1 MRWTVPL
8 SGSLKGVSGSGSQ
21 QYNEMGL
28 HWPSK
33 NGSPTILNQFL
44 TTPNGWYHMNKNT
57 SLKRY
62 LDIHPHFKDIEI
74 ISLYFPEVL
83 FCYLINN
90 GDGDNSIMI
99 SDLKKFFCTHHLAA
113 VQKDTGSTFMNVL
126 HFVVLNSSSL
136 CDALIHQWMRS
147 SLVEVMV
154 CHLCGAKPLVEP
166 VLANCQLDPWQHT
179 LVKF

>member
-1 MRWTVPL
+1 MPVTSIMQLLHAFFSARGNIVRIDSCTDDSIRISLTVAIRLIGAPVNRYTP
-8 SGSLKGVSGSGSQ
+8 K
-21 QYNEMGL
+21 YNEMGL

-44 TTPNGWYHMNKNT
+44 TTPNGWYHMNKDT

-99 SDLKKFFCTHHLAA
+99 SDLKKFFVHIILQLSRTLDQRLWMFYTLWFLTHRA
-113 VQKDTGSTFMNVL
+113 
-126 HFVVLNSSSL
+126 
-136 CDALIHQWMRS
+136 C
-147 SLVEVMV
+147 VMHW
-154 CHLCGAKPLVEP
+154 CISEWGHHWLR
-166 VLANCQLDPWQHT
+166 
-179 LVKF
+179 